1 LFRRDRP
8 VLRGLARRRFSKL
21 KFRFDPILVLTVA
34 TFVAAPSLAG
44 ELGVSWNASAD
55 ASGYEVHYGTAPG
68 DYPLTVDV
76 GAATETSIDGLEDC
90 RTWYFA
96 ATAYNAVGD
105 AGLCNEDSS
114 WPRPVVDGIAPA
126 SAVQGDSLT
135 LTFTGVN
142 FQAGTDVSFAN
153 PGVIVQSVTVVS
165 CNEMNVAVSIEAD
178 APPGSTGV
186 EITNA
191 SGVSGSAGGLFAVE
205 SSVVDT
211 TPPVIGSIGT
221 SGVTATSATI
231 TWSTDEPADG
241 QVFYREAGTGGYLQ
255 TPLDATLTTEH
266 AATLGGLSPDTAYEF
281 HVASADAAGNSATS
295 SDATFNTTSNSYSY
309 LTFEAEAGA
318 LVDPVRATSGPD
330 SFAGSWIDTPGGL
343 PNGTE
348 NDPLGSATFGV
359 NLPNA
364 GTWHVWIRI
373 HGQNSSSDSWYVSL
387 DDGPRLLVVPP
398 ERRTWIWTE
407 GPSYVA
413 QAGLHDLEL
422 AGREAETRADRILL
436 TDDPDFVPTEEPG
449 VDVDPPAPVS
459 SFTAVP
465 QGADGLLLGWTNPP
479 DGDFVETVV
488 RFRTDG
494 RHPVSPVD
502 GFGVARRN
510 GAPESSDS
518 FLHGNRQAGVTY
530 AYSAFAVDA
539 AGNVSVAAH
548 ATGTLGGVLEPPDP
562 PQNLRISDAGLV
574 QYGSPVAG
582 APIQPVAPARRR
594 DWNRSA
600 AWRRVAGFA

>member
-1 LFRRDRP
+1 MM
-8 VLRGLARRRFSKL
+8 RRR
-21 KFRFDPILVLTVA
+21 FRFDPILVLIAAALVT
-34 TFVAAPSLAG
+34 APSLAG
-44 ELGVSWNASAD
+44 ELGVTWNPSAD
-55 ASGYEVHYGTAPG
+55 ATGYVVHYGTSPG
-68 DYPLTVDV
+68 NYAFTVDV
-76 GAATETSIDGLEDC
+76 SATTETSIDGLEDC

-96 ATAYNAVGD
+96 ATAYNSAGD
-105 AGLCNEDSS
+105 SGLSNEDSS
-114 WPRPVVDGIAPA
+114 WPRPVIDGIAPA

-142 FQAGTDVSFAN
+142 FQAGTDVSFSN
-153 PGVIVQSVTVVS
+153 PGVVVQSVTVVS
-165 CNEMNVAVSIEAD
+165 CNEMSVAVSIDAD
-178 APPGSTGV
+178 APVGSTDV
-186 EITNA
+186 ETTNA
-191 SGVSGSAGGLFAVE
+191 SGVRGSAAGLFAVE

-221 SGVTATSATI
+221 SEVTATSATI

-241 QVFYREAGTGGYLQ
+241 QVFYREAGAGSYLQ

-266 AATLGGLSPDTAYEF
+266 AATLGALSPDTAYEF
-281 HVASADAAGNSATS
+281 HVASADAAENSATS
-295 SDATFNTTSNSYSY
+295 SDATFSTTSSPYTY
-309 LTFEAEAGA
+309 LSFEAEAGV
-318 LVDPVRATSGPD
+318 LVDPVRATAGPD
-330 SFAGSWIDTPGGL
+330 AFAGSWIDTPGGL
-343 PNGTE
+343 SNGTE

-373 HGQNSSSDSWYVSL
+373 YGQNSSSDSWYVSL

-398 ERRTWIWTE
+398 ERRTWVWTE

-422 AGREAETRADRILL
+422 GGREAETRADRVLM
-436 TDDPDFVPTEEPG
+436 TDDPDFVPAEEPG
-449 VDVDPPAPVS
+449 ADIVPPAPVGN
-459 SFTAVP
+459 FTAVP
-465 QGADGLLLGWTNPP
+465 HGADGLMLGWTNPA

-510 GAPESSDS
+510 GAPGSSDS

-530 AYSAFAVDA
+530 AYGAFAIDT

-562 PQNLRISDAGLV
+562 PQNLRISDAGLLR
-574 QYGSPVAG
+574 YGSPVAG

-594 DWNRSA
+594 KGSRSA
-600 AWRRVAGFA
+600 PWRRVAGLA